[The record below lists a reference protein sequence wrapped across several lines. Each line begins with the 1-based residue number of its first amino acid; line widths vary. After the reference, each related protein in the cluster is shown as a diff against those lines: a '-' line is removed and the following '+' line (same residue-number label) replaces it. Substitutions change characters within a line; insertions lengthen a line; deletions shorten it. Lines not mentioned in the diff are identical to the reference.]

1 MSDHVRNKMGS
12 TREGTATGL
21 VGRDHECEVVDGL
34 LDGALQ
40 GNSGALVL
48 RGEAGTGKSSLLQ
61 YAAERADE
69 VTVLRVT
76 GVQGE
81 SDLDFAGLHSL
92 VRPIVGYLAK
102 LPEPQ
107 RDAVEG
113 ALGLAPSRGA
123 DRFLV
128 SAGVL
133 SLLAAAA
140 EECPLLCLVDDAQWL
155 DVPSAASLVFT
166 ARRLG
171 AEGLVIMFAA
181 REGERRQFDAPAS
194 RSWSSAGSTANR
206 RRCCS
211 AGPRPTRRRGFASG
225 FWPRPRVTPWRCSS
239 FRRRFRTGSLP
250 VASCFPTRCR

>member
-1 MSDHVRNKMGS
+1 MGS
-12 TREGTATGL
+12 TAREGTATGL
-21 VGRDHECEVVDGL
+21 VGRDHECAVIDGL
-34 LDGALQ
+34 LDGASE

-48 RGEAGTGKSSLLQ
+48 RGEAGTGKTSLLQ
-61 YAAERADE
+61 CAAERADE
-69 VTVLRVT
+69 LRVLKVT

-140 EECPLLCLVDDAQWL
+140 EECSLLCLVDDAQWL

-181 REGERRQFDAPAS
+181 REGERRRFDAPGLGELVLGGLDHESPSVLLS
-194 RSWSSAGSTANR
+194 RSAPDATPWVRKRSWPR
-206 RRCCS
+206 RRV
-211 AGPRPTRRRGFASG
+211 TR
-225 FWPRPRVTPWRCSS
+225 WRCSS
-239 FRRRFRTGSLP
+239 FRPRCRTGSLP
-250 VASCFPTRCR
+250 AASCCPTHCR

>member
-1 MSDHVRNKMGS
+1 VSDHVRNKMGS
-12 TREGTATGL
+12 TAREGTATRL
-21 VGRDHECEVVDGL
+21 VGRDHECAVIDGL
-34 LDGALQ
+34 LDGASE

-48 RGEAGTGKSSLLQ
+48 RGEAGTGKTSLLQ
-61 YAAERADE
+61 CAAERADE
-69 VTVLRVT
+69 LTVLKVT

-140 EECPLLCLVDDAQWL
+140 E
-155 DVPSAASLVFT
+155 
-166 ARRLG
+166 
-171 AEGLVIMFAA
+171 
-181 REGERRQFDAPAS
+181 
-194 RSWSSAGSTANR
+194 
-206 RRCCS
+206 
-211 AGPRPTRRRGFASG
+211 
-225 FWPRPRVTPWRCSS
+225 
-239 FRRRFRTGSLP
+239 
-250 VASCFPTRCR
+250 